1 LAAVRGVE
9 SLDIN
14 VLIAS
19 LENRT
24 LEALMPLSAVVSSGQ
39 ATLGEATGFALSTLH
54 NAGVGRFEDVAPAYL
69 NRHGGLEDLDAALRE
84 APGAVIVGP
93 PRSGRR
99 TLARAWGEQARDG
112 KTALDG
118 YRPWVDPLNTVYEGN
133 EAEWESFASKRVV
146 MMLTSVTEDAQ
157 ARHVAQRFGSWA
169 TSGAHVRVLLLS
181 TEEHLDALHQAVP
194 AARDFAEV
202 RVPPLEDIDR
212 LPIWMCHAIDDPRLG
227 LDHAVG
233 AITDLD
239 PAEVRRIDP
248 WDFASLLGGKQ
259 AIAYQLPRS
268 AHRATGWVARYVSGQ
283 VSEHYLESP
292 RGRFVKAFIGSPD
305 RLVELRELDLKL
317 RVGAMPPFKS
327 AAPRQSPVDPARR

>member
-1 LAAVRGVE
+1 
-9 SLDIN
+9 
-14 VLIAS
+14 
-19 LENRT
+19 
-24 LEALMPLSAVVSSGQ
+24 
-39 ATLGEATGFALSTLH
+39 
-54 NAGVGRFEDVAPAYL
+54 
-69 NRHGGLEDLDAALRE
+69 
-84 APGAVIVGP
+84 
-93 PRSGRR
+93 
-99 TLARAWGEQARDG
+99 
-112 KTALDG
+112 
-118 YRPWVDPLNTVYEGN
+118 
-133 EAEWESFASKRVV
+133 
-146 MMLTSVTEDAQ
+146 MMLTSVTEDPQ

-181 TEEHLDALHQAVP
+181 TDEQLDALYGAVP

-268 AHRATGWVARYVSGQ
+268 AHRATGWVAHYVSGQ

-305 RLVELRELDLKL
+305 RLVELRELDRKL
-317 RVGAMPPFKS
+317 RVGVVPPFKGP
-327 AAPRQSPVDPARR
+327 APKASSDAPQRRTA